1 MIRQAAVSVK
11 STPEGVPE
19 GYEYVP
25 PEDRD
30 GLPDDAE
37 TVETNRGAV
46 YVAPSGEGEDD
57 GDESDNI
64 DTDYPSAEG
73 NYALTE
79 GDPRRIIENED
90 SAQLLADSFDEDD
103 SEFDYWQTY
112 PEESDI
118 NEGSIL
124 EVNDEQFPIVGGG
137 STATVLDAEE
147 GIAVTEFGERVEF
160 NFDDT
165 QPGHTAVR
173 VWDDPAN
180 QVASGDNTWDNF
192 GEDYIP
198 DEVQEVRT
206 PENIAVDEEDAEPEG
221 DPWLED
227 DYFEEEYGASTEDF
241 EDGHLVAGPVDIEGE
256 FRRLNYDRT
265 VGDVPHFID
274 EDNNLEYADV
284 DGVACRYMPTSRFPG
299 HGEVYCSFDDDVAD
313 IEDGWYRQGDI
324 IERDDGDEF
333 YRELV
338 GPDGEITEVD
348 LTDIGDGVIDN
359 IYRPVEVSEAS
370 SDLSGISDGFDGTY
384 PEDADPPDNLTPDAE
399 FTEALSEEQTD
410 AIRAG
415 MGKVQEAGLDDRIRD
430 VQHIDE
436 STFDRARPPIGMY
449 DPIQETVHFT
459 PDKFTSDYIGST
471 SDGFSVGDS
480 LEDTVVHEAVHAA
493 HVENLVEN
501 EDWDVNEIVDD
512 LLEQNLD
519 NGERMLLEEEVSEYG
534 ATNPLELVAE
544 IGTMIVNGEEPSEE
558 ALYLYEKYGGPTD
571 LAAETPAADS
581 RRTATTAMSTK
592 ANGDDTAEQAMLA
605 EAGVMRSLLHDLFT
619 NPDMTQ
625 LSASPATVDVKA
637 TPEGVPD
644 NAEYIP
650 PDEEPPEDAEI
661 IETER
666 GATYALPD
674 SAAGEGDDDR
684 LELTDAERRA
694 DARGDEVQ
702 GEVSDILGDDPRRE
716 EFQDAEE
723 YLETEL
729 AVENVDLS
737 SFDAQQVETTA
748 AELGRMAER
757 GELDNLNEVSSQVPD
772 RARDQYGDLPMH
784 YDRDGKAVSI
794 DPRGLD
800 SQTAGTLAEEGVI
813 GSDDPEHLLRHLIG
827 AHNYA
832 EDLESG
838 EADPELDPAESA
850 DEQLDETDDIDP
862 AEIGAKVGQ
871 LALATGVTLVA
882 ETYALVR
889 GTRDPGDQALDAYR
903 ALGGPT
909 LGDIVGGDDE

>member
-1 MIRQAAVSVK
+1 
-11 STPEGVPE
+11 
-19 GYEYVP
+19 
-25 PEDRD
+25 
-30 GLPDDAE
+30 
-37 TVETNRGAV
+37 
-46 YVAPSGEGEDD
+46 
-57 GDESDNI
+57 
-64 DTDYPSAEG
+64 
-73 NYALTE
+73 
-79 GDPRRIIENED
+79 
-90 SAQLLADSFDEDD
+90 
-103 SEFDYWQTY
+103 
-112 PEESDI
+112 
-118 NEGSIL
+118 
-124 EVNDEQFPIVGGG
+124 
-137 STATVLDAEE
+137 
-147 GIAVTEFGERVEF
+147 
-160 NFDDT
+160 
-165 QPGHTAVR
+165 
-173 VWDDPAN
+173 
-180 QVASGDNTWDNF
+180 
-192 GEDYIP
+192 
-198 DEVQEVRT
+198 
-206 PENIAVDEEDAEPEG
+206 
-221 DPWLED
+221 
-227 DYFEEEYGASTEDF
+227 
-241 EDGHLVAGPVDIEGE
+241 
-256 FRRLNYDRT
+256 
-265 VGDVPHFID
+265 
-274 EDNNLEYADV
+274 
-284 DGVACRYMPTSRFPG
+284 
-299 HGEVYCSFDDDVAD
+299 
-313 IEDGWYRQGDI
+313 
-324 IERDDGDEF
+324 
-333 YRELV
+333 
-338 GPDGEITEVD
+338 
-348 LTDIGDGVIDN
+348 
-359 IYRPVEVSEAS
+359 
-370 SDLSGISDGFDGTY
+370 
-384 PEDADPPDNLTPDAE
+384 
-399 FTEALSEEQTD
+399 
-410 AIRAG
+410 
-415 MGKVQEAGLDDRIRD
+415 
-430 VQHIDE
+430 
-436 STFDRARPPIGMY
+436 
-449 DPIQETVHFT
+449 
-459 PDKFTSDYIGST
+459 
-471 SDGFSVGDS
+471 
-480 LEDTVVHEAVHAA
+480 
-493 HVENLVEN
+493 
-501 EDWDVNEIVDD
+501 
-512 LLEQNLD
+512 
-519 NGERMLLEEEVSEYG
+519 
-534 ATNPLELVAE
+534 
-544 IGTMIVNGEEPSEE
+544 
-558 ALYLYEKYGGPTD
+558 
-571 LAAETPAADS
+571 
-581 RRTATTAMSTK
+581 
-592 ANGDDTAEQAMLA
+592 
-605 EAGVMRSLLHDLFT
+605 
-619 NPDMTQ
+619 
-625 LSASPATVDVKA
+625 VKA